1 MAEACAVSRACG
13 SGALRCGGRAYPA
26 IGWSRAVRDRRAIA
40 RDTSGDDRLD
50 GSGRDEVTCAGR
62 HTLGLDPRRPLPVW
76 RLAQRLR
83 EIVAG
88 AVRPVW
94 IAGEVV
100 APRRDARGHI
110 RFTLRDERS
119 RVECLQWANTKAT
132 SPAELVNGMQ
142 AVVLVTPMI
151 YTRPLSLACVVSDI
165 HETGEAAAKRRL
177 DLLRMTLSREG
188 LFAPARKRRLPTI
201 PCCVGIITS
210 RGSAAWH
217 DVVAI
222 ARSRYPGIPLILVP
236 AQMQGAAAPASIV
249 AAIHRA
255 EASRFFDVL
264 IVTRGGGSAADLN
277 VFNDERLARAIASS
291 EVPIVTAVGHELD
304 FSLADGVA
312 DARAATPSAAAALI
326 VPMRRD
332 LEDQLVRRTKA
343 MSATVEHLVRQRQER
358 LDAVRGNM
366 ARSAMLRVRD
376 AQRHLDRLR
385 SVLGHAASRRRAE
398 QRAKVHQL
406 VLSFKAT
413 LRRRV
418 AAARSHHNTQ
428 DLQLAALSPNAIMT
442 RGYVIARGASGAVLS
457 AVGHFRQGQAFTLQL
472 ADGTIPV
479 LVAGADSTPSTEGKS

>member
-1 MAEACAVSRACG
+1 
-13 SGALRCGGRAYPA
+13 
-26 IGWSRAVRDRRAIA
+26 
-40 RDTSGDDRLD
+40 
-50 GSGRDEVTCAGR
+50 
-62 HTLGLDPRRPLPVW
+62 
-76 RLAQRLR
+76 
-83 EIVAG
+83 
-88 AVRPVW
+88 
-94 IAGEVV
+94 
-100 APRRDARGHI
+100 
-110 RFTLRDERS
+110 
-119 RVECLQWANTKAT
+119 
-132 SPAELVNGMQ
+132 MQ

-165 HETGEAAAKRRL
+165 HETGEAAANRRL

-222 ARSRYPGIPLILVP
+222 TRSRYPGIPLILVP

-249 AAIHRA
+249 SAIHRA

-264 IVTRGGGSAADLN
+264 IVTRGGGSADDLN

-312 DARAATPSAAAALI
+312 DARAATPSAAAALV

-332 LEDQLVRRTKA
+332 LEGQLVRRTNA
-343 MSATVEHLVRQRQER
+343 MIATVEHLVRQRQER

-385 SVLGHAASRRRAE
+385 SVLDHAASRRRAE
-398 QRAKVHQL
+398 QRAKVHHL
-406 VLSFKAT
+406 VLSLKAT

-442 RGYVIARGASGAVLS
+442 RGYVIARGRSGDGPVGSRPLPAGAGIHAPARGRHHPGAGCGGGFHTIHGGKVMTYEERMKRIEAITSALDSDRTPLS
-457 AVGHFRQGQAFTLQL
+457 AALDLFEEGIGLSREALVQL
-472 ADGTIPV
+472 AAMERKAQELIERANGLFD
-479 LVAGADSTPSTEGKS
+479 LVDINAADTGS